1 MSVTPPAPS
10 GSLPLQSA
18 SRPSPAIGR
27 SVGSGRT
34 VGIIAACVAAI
45 SVIGFVDHVTGLEVR
60 TYPLYFAPIAYG
72 AWRLSRRS
80 AVVLALV
87 STGAWFTANST
98 LDSASLSPLVWSL
111 NALAQLTAF
120 GLVGVLIAE
129 LRRRLYQERLLSRL
143 DPLTGLANSRYFHEK
158 SELVLAIARRQ
169 DLPIALA
176 YIDLDNFKAVNDAH
190 GHESG
195 DEALRQV
202 AEVLKR
208 NSRTTDIAARLGG
221 DEFALLLLG
230 TSPSSVTAL
239 LDRIRV
245 SLAEAMNER
254 GWPVT
259 VSVGALAF
267 ERAPVSLR
275 EAIHDADAL
284 MYRAKRSGK
293 NRVYMEVVS
302 APPKT

>member
-1 MSVTPPAPS
+1 VLNA
-10 GSLPLQSA
+10 GRWGIVAACLA
-18 SRPSPAIGR
+18 AICGA
-27 SVGSGRT
+27 
-34 VGIIAACVAAI
+34 GII
-45 SVIGFVDHVTGLEVR
+45 DHLSGYEVR
-60 TYPLYFAPIAYG
+60 AYPIYFAPIAYG
-72 AWRLSRRS
+72 AWQLSRRFAVLLAVLSS
-80 AVVLALV
+80 AVWLV
-87 STGAWFTANST
+87 SNT
-98 LDSASLSPLVWSL
+98 LGDPTPLPPSISGINFV
-111 NALAQLTAF
+111 AQLTAF
-120 GLVGVLIAE
+120 SLVGILIAE

-169 DLPIALA
+169 ELPVVLA
-176 YIDLDNFKAVNDAH
+176 YLDLDNFKAVNDEH

-208 NSRTTDIAARLGG
+208 NSRTTDIATRLGG

-230 TSPSSVTAL
+230 ASPSSVTTL
-239 LDRIRV
+239 LDRIRIA
-245 SLAEAMNER
+245 LAEAMNER

-293 NRVYMEVVS
+293 NRVHVEVVS

>member
-1 MSVTPPAPS
+1 
-10 GSLPLQSA
+10 
-18 SRPSPAIGR
+18 
-27 SVGSGRT
+27 
-34 VGIIAACVAAI
+34 
-45 SVIGFVDHVTGLEVR
+45 VIGVVDHVTGLEVR

-80 AVVLALV
+80 AVVLALI
-87 STGAWFTANST
+87 STGVWFTANST
-98 LDSASLSPLVWSL
+98 VDSASLSPLVWWL
-111 NALAQLTAF
+111 NALSQLTAF
-120 GLVGVLIAE
+120 GLVGLLIAE

-293 NRVYMEVVS
+293 NRVYVEVVS
-302 APPKT
+302 APHPT